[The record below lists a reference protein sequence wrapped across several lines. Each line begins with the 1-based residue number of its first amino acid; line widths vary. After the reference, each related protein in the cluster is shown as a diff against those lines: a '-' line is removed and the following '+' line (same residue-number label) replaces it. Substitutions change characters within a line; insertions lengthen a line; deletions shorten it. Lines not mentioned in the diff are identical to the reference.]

1 MEKKMTVP
9 AILLAIVAT
18 GVTDW
23 RIATYPSD
31 SAWKLFV
38 GPACLAMLVTI
49 LIV

>member
-1 MEKKMTVP
+1 LEKKLTVP

-23 RIATYPSD
+23 RIAAYPSA
-31 SAWKLFV
+31 SAWKSIA
-38 GPACLAMLVTI
+38 GPVCLAVLVGI

>member
-1 MEKKMTVP
+1 LEKNLTVP

-23 RIATYPSD
+23 RIATYPSAP
-31 SAWKLFV
+31 AWKSFV
-38 GPACLAMLVTI
+38 GPVCLAMLVAV